1 MSVGYDLALAGCAGA
16 TGCTYLAVADVA
28 GLAGLDHLAGRVR
41 LLVLRWPPA
50 GNGGGLALTFV
61 VLLIGSNADF
71 VKKPVTDPFVQEA
84 MRVFP
89 GLAPGDSMRLNDG
102 KTQLSIQSAA
112 AGIRALYEDMLNRAW
127 TEAKARGEKLP
138 DPMQKD
144 IPPTV
149 PGQQ

>member
-1 MSVGYDLALAGCAGA
+1 
-16 TGCTYLAVADVA
+16 
-28 GLAGLDHLAGRVR
+28 
-41 LLVLRWPPA
+41 
-50 GNGGGLALTFV
+50 
-61 VLLIGSNADF
+61 
-71 VKKPVTDPFVQEA
+71 

-102 KTQLSIQSAA
+102 KTELSLQSAA

-127 TEAKARGEKLP
+127 SDARSRGEKLP
-138 DPMQKD
+138 DGAQKA